1 MFLLRNLSKIFFQEN
16 FRVTAVKPLKQ
27 HYHPTAPSP
36 PPHLPLPIDFRDLK
50 KGIKHTQ

>member
-27 HYHPTAPSP
+27 HYHPTAPT
-36 PPHLPLPIDFRDLK
+36 DFRDLK
-50 KGIKHTQ
+50 KCIKHT